1 MTLDVLDV
9 VQLGSERVGDVDDDD
24 LPVGLALIK
33 EGHDTENLDLFDLTG
48 IPDLLA
54 DLANIERIVVAL
66 GLGFRVGVVG
76 VLPGLERSDYL
87 GKSSDE
93 REGRDKPE
101 GRHRS
106 SKCNHDGG
114 SSCERNANDPFL
126 CLV

>member
-1 MTLDVLDV
+1 MTLDVLNV
-9 VQLGSERVGDVDDDD
+9 VQLGSKRVGNVNDDD
-24 LPVGLALIK
+24 LPVGLALIE

-66 GLGFRVGVVG
+66 GLSFRVRMVG
-76 VLPGLERSDYL
+76 VFPGLERGDYL

-93 REGRDKPE
+93 GEERDKPE

-106 SKCNHDGG
+106 SKCNHDEG